1 MDTAA
6 EALRG
11 VPPASLF
18 SRSASRSVSPDSKL
32 KWSIIAVFVM
42 TDLALLIG
50 LGLKFALPSL
60 LWPLGFVV
68 LLSVV
73 GLYYRRRREPDFV
86 LCINALLHLVV
97 FSSSY
102 TVLMYCLATLG
113 RPLIDAQLVGLDAW
127 FGFHLPD
134 LVNWMQS
141 HPTADGILKFA
152 YSTLLPQTAL
162 VTALGLLGDRRPLE
176 VFLQRFML
184 SALLAAAVFCLFPAA
199 GPFEAYGFERDADQ
213 DRYMVHFEGLRDG
226 EMTTL
231 SLNEAEGLITFP
243 SFHTTWAILL
253 ALACAHRRVL
263 FGFSALLNGMVVVS
277 TMTTGW
283 HYFSDVLAGIVLAVV
298 VVVVCGWMG
307 RWTHPQQKTP
317 GETLPAD
324 PSM

>member
-1 MDTAA
+1 
-6 EALRG
+6 
-11 VPPASLF
+11 
-18 SRSASRSVSPDSKL
+18 
-32 KWSIIAVFVM
+32 
-42 TDLALLIG
+42 
-50 LGLKFALPSL
+50 
-60 LWPLGFVV
+60 
-68 LLSVV
+68 
-73 GLYYRRRREPDFV
+73 
-86 LCINALLHLVV
+86 
-97 FSSSY
+97 
-102 TVLMYCLATLG
+102 
-113 RPLIDAQLVGLDAW
+113 
-127 FGFHLPD
+127 
-134 LVNWMQS
+134 MQS

-184 SALLAAAVFCLFPAA
+184 SALLAAAVFCLVPAA

-307 RWTHPQQKTP
+307 RWTHPQQKTL